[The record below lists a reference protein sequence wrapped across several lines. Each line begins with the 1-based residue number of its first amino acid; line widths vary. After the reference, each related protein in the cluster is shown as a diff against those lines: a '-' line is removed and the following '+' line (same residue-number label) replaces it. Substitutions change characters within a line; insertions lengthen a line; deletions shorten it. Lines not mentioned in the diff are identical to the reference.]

1 MSRVAKL
8 APPRGNVIVTEMVI
22 ALEMGT
28 KRKVATLDNAQTGPI
43 GPIGRL
49 VTQYAAEG

>member
-8 APPRGNVIVTEMVI
+8 VPPLENVVVTGMAI
-22 ALEMGT
+22 AMEMGT

-43 GPIGRL
+43 GPIGPL